1 MTSLVKQSVLDAIE
15 AKKEG
20 RYERKQYTAEEIK
33 RVTDLALTLGAVEAG
48 ARTGIKCFSP
58 RISTSSAT

>member
-15 AKKEG
+15 AGK

-48 ARTGIKCFSP
+48 ARTGIK
-58 RISTSSAT
+58 SATIHTWKAW